1 MKTDLSYKKDFANSP
16 SATADRLGVGGKI
29 LVTGA
34 NGQLGMEIQQLAK
47 AYPLF
52 EFIFTTREDVP
63 LDNPEAI
70 SNFIAKHQPQYFI
83 NCAAHTAVDKAESEK
98 ELAYQ
103 INAEAPGIIAK
114 ACKENNI
121 QLIHIST
128 DYVFNGTGSVP
139 YKEDDATDPVNLYGD
154 SKLQGEKKVM
164 QFNPDSII
172 IRTAWVYSEFGKN
185 FVKTMLR
192 LMADKDQI
200 SVVSDQSGTPT
211 YAADLAEAILLI
223 IANCQLSIVNWTPGI
238 YHFSNEGNI
247 TWYDFAVAIKEL
259 SGSNCKVN
267 PIPASQYP
275 TPAKRPFYS
284 VLDKTKVK
292 KTFGITI
299 PEWKESL
306 AVCLDK
312 IKNAPK

>member
-1 MKTDLSYKKDFANSP
+1 MRK
-16 SATADRLGVGGKI
+16 KI

-52 EFIFTTREDVP
+52 EFVFATRSEMP
-63 LDNPEAI
+63 LDNPEVI
-70 SNFIAKHQPQYFI
+70 GSFIAKHQPQYLV

-98 ELAYQ
+98 ELAYKV
-103 INAEAPGIIAK
+103 NAEAPGVIAK
-114 ACKENNI
+114 ACKENNV

-128 DYVFNGTGSVP
+128 DYVFNGTGTVP
-139 YKEDDATDPVNLYGD
+139 YKESDATDPVNLYGD

-164 QFNPDSII
+164 EFNPDSII

-192 LMADKDQI
+192 LMTEKDQI
-200 SVVSDQSGTPT
+200 AVVSDQSGTPT
-211 YAADLAEAILLI
+211 YAADLAETILQI
-223 IANCQLSIVNWTPGI
+223 ISSQQWTPGI

-247 TWYDFAVAIKEL
+247 TWYDFAAAIKEL

-267 PIPASQYP
+267 PIPTSQYP
-275 TPAKRPFYS
+275 TPAKRPVYS
-284 VLDKTKVK
+284 VLDKSRIKE
-292 KTFGITI
+292 TFAITI
-299 PEWKESL
+299 PGWKESL
-306 AVCLDK
+306 AVCIDK

>member
-1 MKTDLSYKKDFANSP
+1 MRK
-16 SATADRLGVGGKI
+16 KI

-34 NGQLGMEIQQLAK
+34 NGQLGMEIQQLSK

-52 EFIFTTREDVP
+52 EFIFVTREEMP
-63 LDNPEAI
+63 LDKPDAI
-70 SNFIAKHQPQYFI
+70 IHSIAKHRPQYFV

-98 ELAYQ
+98 ELVYK
-103 INAEAPGIIAK
+103 INADAPGIIAR
-114 ACKENNI
+114 ACRENNI

-128 DYVFNGTGSVP
+128 DYVFNGTGSSP

-164 QFNPDSII
+164 ELNPDSII
-172 IRTAWVYSEFGKN
+172 IRTSWVYSEFGKN

-192 LMADKDQI
+192 LMADKDEI

-211 YAADLAEAILLI
+211 YAADLAEAIL
-223 IANCQLSIVNWTPGI
+223 QIVTSGQWIPGI

-259 SGSNCKVN
+259 TGSNCKVN
-267 PIPASQYP
+267 PIPTTLYP

-284 VLDKTKVK
+284 VLDKTKISQ
-292 KTFGITI
+292 TFDID
-299 PEWKESL
+299 PKNWKESL
-306 AVCLDK
+306 SLCLHK
-312 IKNAPK
+312 LKA

>member
-1 MKTDLSYKKDFANSP
+1 MVMRK
-16 SATADRLGVGGKI
+16 KI

-34 NGQLGMEIQQLAK
+34 NGQLGMEIQQLSK
-47 AYPLF
+47 GYPLF
-52 EFIFTTREDVP
+52 EFIFTTREEMP

-70 SNFIAKHQPQYFI
+70 RNFIAKQQPQYFI

-103 INAEAPGIIAK
+103 INAEAPGIIAR
-114 ACKENNI
+114 ACKENNV

-139 YKEDDATDPVNLYGD
+139 YKEEDETDPVNLYGD

-164 QFNPDSII
+164 EFNPGSII
-172 IRTAWVYSEFGKN
+172 IRTAWVYSDFGKN

-200 SVVSDQSGTPT
+200 GVVSDQSGAPT

-223 IANCQLSIVNWTPGI
+223 ISSQQWTPGI

-267 PIPASQYP
+267 PITTSQFP
-275 TPAKRPFYS
+275 TPAKRPSYS
-284 VLDKTKVK
+284 VLDKTRIQR
-292 KTFGITI
+292 TFNI
-299 PEWKESL
+299 PPKDWKASL
-306 AVCLDK
+306 SICLQK
-312 IKNAPK
+312 LKG

>member
-1 MKTDLSYKKDFANSP
+1 MVMRK
-16 SATADRLGVGGKI
+16 KI

-34 NGQLGMEIQQLAK
+34 NGQLGMEIKQLSK

-52 EFIFTTREDVP
+52 EFIFTTREEMP
-63 LDNPEAI
+63 LDNPEVI
-70 SNFIAKHQPQYFI
+70 RDFIAKHQPQFLI

-98 ELAYQ
+98 DLAYQ
-103 INAEAPGIIAK
+103 VNAEAPGIIAT
-114 ACKENNI
+114 ACKENNV

-128 DYVFNGTGSVP
+128 DYVFNGNGTAP
-139 YKEDDATDPVNLYGD
+139 YKESDATDPVNLYGD

-164 QFNPDSII
+164 EFKPDSII

-211 YAADLAEAILLI
+211 YAADLADAILRI
-223 IANCQLSIVNWTPGI
+223 ISSQQWTPGI

-267 PIPASQYP
+267 PIAAAQYP
-275 TPAKRPFYS
+275 TPAKRPGYS
-284 VLDKTKVK
+284 VLDKTRIKS
-292 KTFGITI
+292 TFGITI
-299 PEWKESL
+299 PGWRESL
-306 AVCLDK
+306 AMCLDK

>member
-1 MKTDLSYKKDFANSP
+1 MRK
-16 SATADRLGVGGKI
+16 KI

-47 AYPLF
+47 TYPLF
-52 EFIFTTREDVP
+52 EFIFTTREEMP

-70 SNFIAKHQPQYFI
+70 HNLIAKHQPQYFI

-98 ELAYQ
+98 ELAYK

-114 ACKENNI
+114 ACKGNNV

-154 SKLQGEKKVM
+154 SKLQGEKNVM
-164 QFNPDSII
+164 QFNPGSII

-211 YAADLAEAILLI
+211 YAADLAEAILQI
-223 IANCQLSIVNWTPGI
+223 ISSQQWAPGI

-259 SGSNCKVN
+259 SGSHCKVN
-267 PIPASQYP
+267 PIPTSQYP

-284 VLDKTKVK
+284 VLDKTKIRQ
-292 KTFGITI
+292 TFNI
-299 PEWKESL
+299 PPKDWKASL
-306 AVCLDK
+306 SVCLQK
-312 IKNAPK
+312 LKG

>member
-1 MKTDLSYKKDFANSP
+1 MVMRK
-16 SATADRLGVGGKI
+16 KI

-34 NGQLGMEIQQLAK
+34 NGQLGMELQQLAK

-52 EFIFTTREDVP
+52 EFIFTTRGEMP

-70 SNFIAKHQPQYFI
+70 SNFIAKRQPQYFI

-98 ELAYQ
+98 ELAYK
-103 INAEAPGIIAK
+103 INEEAPGIIAN
-114 ACKENNI
+114 ACRKNNV

-128 DYVFNGTGSVP
+128 DYVFNGTGTVP
-139 YKEDDATDPVNLYGD
+139 YKESDTTDPVNLYGD

-164 QFNPDSII
+164 EFNPDSII

-211 YAADLAEAILLI
+211 YAADLAEATLQI
-223 IANCQLSIVNWTPGI
+223 ISSGEWTPGI
-238 YHFSNEGNI
+238 YHFSNEGAI
-247 TWYDFAVAIKEL
+247 TWYDFAVAINEL
-259 SGSNCKVN
+259 SGNNCKVN
-267 PIPASQYP
+267 PIPSSQYP

-284 VLDKTKVK
+284 VLDKTKIRQ
-292 KTFGITI
+292 TFNIQ
-299 PEWKESL
+299 PKDWKASL
-306 AVCLDK
+306 SICLQRLK
-312 IKNAPK
+312 S

>member
-1 MKTDLSYKKDFANSP
+1 MRK
-16 SATADRLGVGGKI
+16 KI

-34 NGQLGMEIQQLAK
+34 NGQLGMELQQLAK

-52 EFIFTTREDVP
+52 EFIFTTREEMP
-63 LDNPEAI
+63 LDNPDAI
-70 SNFIAKHQPQYFI
+70 SSFIANHQPQYFI

-98 ELAYQ
+98 ELAYK

-114 ACKENNI
+114 ACQENNV
-121 QLIHIST
+121 QLVHIST
-128 DYVFNGTGSVP
+128 DYVFNGMGSVP
-139 YKEDDATDPVNLYGD
+139 YKESDATDPVNLYGD

-164 QFNPDSII
+164 EFNPGSII

-192 LMADKDQI
+192 LMTDKDQI

-211 YAADLAEAILLI
+211 YAADLAKAILQI
-223 IANCQLSIVNWTPGI
+223 ISSGQWTPGI

-259 SGSNCKVN
+259 SGNNCKVN
-267 PIPASQYP
+267 PITTSQYP
-275 TPAKRPFYS
+275 TPARRPVYS
-284 VLDKTKVK
+284 VLDKSKIK

-306 AVCLDK
+306 AVCIDK